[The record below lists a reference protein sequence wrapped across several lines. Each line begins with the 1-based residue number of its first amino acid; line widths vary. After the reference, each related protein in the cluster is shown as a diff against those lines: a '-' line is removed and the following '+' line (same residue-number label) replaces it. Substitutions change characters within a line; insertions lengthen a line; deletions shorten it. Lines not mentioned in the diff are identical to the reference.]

1 VIIPGSKLA
10 AGAESTSPAAL
21 LPVDHEMA
29 VKKHLDG
36 MPLPG
41 LLDALK
47 ARDGV
52 VLCMDDDRLPDD
64 KRFRAGEKQG
74 ESFAGPLFYKWRLEC

>member
-1 VIIPGSKLA
+1 
-10 AGAESTSPAAL
+10 
-21 LPVDHEMA
+21 
-29 VKKHLDG
+29 

-52 VLCMDDDRLPDD
+52 VLRMDDDRLPDD

-74 ESFAGPLFYKWRLEC
+74 EVVRGTAILEVAARKTASVYSLLRPGRGRIGVQR

>member
-1 VIIPGSKLA
+1 
-10 AGAESTSPAAL
+10 
-21 LPVDHEMA
+21 MA

-52 VLCMDDDRLPDD
+52 VLRMDDDRLPDD

>member
-1 VIIPGSKLA
+1 MIIPGSKLP

-29 VKKHLDG
+29 VKKHWDG

-52 VLCMDDDRLPDD
+52 VLRMDDDHLPA
-64 KRFRAGEKQG
+64 REKQG
-74 ESFAGPLFYKWRLEC
+74 ESFAGPLFYEWRVEN

>member
-1 VIIPGSKLA
+1 
-10 AGAESTSPAAL
+10 
-21 LPVDHEMA
+21 
-29 VKKHLDG
+29 

-52 VLCMDDDRLPDD
+52 VLRMDDDDLPHD
-64 KRFRAGEKQG
+64 KRLRASEKQG
-74 ESFAGPLFYKWRLEC
+74 ESFSGPLFYKWRLEN

>member
-1 VIIPGSKLA
+1 
-10 AGAESTSPAAL
+10 
-21 LPVDHEMA
+21 
-29 VKKHLDG
+29 

-52 VLCMDDDRLPDD
+52 VLRMDDDDLPHD
-64 KRFRAGEKQG
+64 KRLRASEKHG
-74 ESFAGPLFYKWRLEC
+74 ESFSGPLFYKWRLEN

>member
-1 VIIPGSKLA
+1 
-10 AGAESTSPAAL
+10 
-21 LPVDHEMA
+21 
-29 VKKHLDG
+29 

-52 VLCMDDDRLPDD
+52 VLRMDDDRLPDD
-64 KRFRAGEKQG
+64 KRFRAGEKRG
-74 ESFAGPLFYKWRLEC
+74 ESFAAPLFYEWRLES